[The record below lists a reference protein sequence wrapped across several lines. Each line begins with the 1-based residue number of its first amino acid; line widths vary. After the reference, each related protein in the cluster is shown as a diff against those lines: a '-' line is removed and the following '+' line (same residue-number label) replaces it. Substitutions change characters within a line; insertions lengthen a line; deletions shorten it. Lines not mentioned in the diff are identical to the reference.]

1 MPFGRRAP
9 VLLAIALGI
18 SMVGID
24 ATIVSVANATLGRDL
39 HTSLAG
45 LQWVTNAYLLTLC
58 ILLLSAGRLADRFGR
73 KRLFLIGVAGFGLA
87 SAGCA
92 LATSVSVLI
101 AWRIVQGAA
110 GAILIPSSLAVIR
123 ATFAGDELEKAITV
137 WGGASAMSLILGPL
151 VGGLLVE
158 RISWQ
163 SVFLLNLPVAALAL
177 IVAVRSV
184 AESRDPG
191 AHGDFDLEGIGLVSL
206 GLFFLV
212 FGLIKVPAHGW
223 GSLYTIGLLAA
234 GVSLLIAFALHET
247 VFAEPMLPP
256 ALFKSRAFS
265 TSAIATVVLYF
276 AFYGVLFFW
285 TLYLQRVHGDTP
297 LQSGVHLAPM
307 TVSFVLGAA
316 LAGGFVTRYGA
327 RLPLTAGLVGIGASL
342 IWLASIGVE
351 NTIGD
356 MFGPLV
362 ALGLSFGA
370 AAISSLQTMM
380 GNAPVRYA
388 GISSGV
394 TSNLSQLGGVLGTA
408 VLGSVLAS
416 HAAHVFGHEL
426 VLHHVHGRLLAGLAA
441 HGSAAAAQGLVPLP
455 HAIAPAAAAHVV
467 AAASGAFVSGLH
479 LATYIAAGLALMAA
493 PLGLFATRGRDDAGP
508 VHLA

>member
-1 MPFGRRAP
+1 M
-9 VLLAIALGI
+9 LLAIALGI

-24 ATIVSVANATLGRDL
+24 ATIVSVANATLGREL
-39 HTSLAG
+39 HASLAG

-58 ILLLSAGRLADRFGR
+58 ILMLSAGRLADRVGR

-92 LATSVSVLI
+92 LASSVGVLI
-101 AWRIVQGAA
+101 VWRIVQGAA

-123 ATFAGDELEKAITV
+123 ATFAGEDLDKAITV

-158 RISWQ
+158 KISWQ
-163 SVFLLNLPVAALAL
+163 SVFLLNLPVAGLAF
-177 IVAVRSV
+177 VAAVRFV
-184 AESRDPG
+184 DESKDPD
-191 AHGDFDLEGIGLVSL
+191 ATRDFDLEGLGLVSL

-223 GSLYTIGLLAA
+223 GSLYTISLLAA
-234 GVSLLIAFALHET
+234 GVALLFAFAVHEAAS
-247 VFAEPMLPP
+247 AEPMLPP
-256 ALFKSRAFS
+256 ALFRSRAFS
-265 TSAIATVVLYF
+265 TSAVATVVLYF

-297 LQSGVHLAPM
+297 LRSGIHLAPM

-316 LAGGFVTRYGA
+316 IAGGFVSRYGA
-327 RLPLTAGLVGIGASL
+327 QIPLTAGLAGIGASL
-342 IWLASIGVE
+342 IWLASIGVHSS
-351 NTIGD
+351 ISA

-362 ALGLSFGA
+362 TLGLCFGA

-380 GNAPVRYA
+380 GNAAVRYA

-416 HAAHVFGHEL
+416 HAASVFPHQL
-426 VLHHVHGRLLAGLAA
+426 AAQHVHGRALAALAA
-441 HGSAAAAQGLVPLP
+441 HGASGASQGLETLSHSIP
-455 HAIAPAAAAHVV
+455 PAVAGDVLAAS
-467 AAASGAFVSGLH
+467 SGAFVSGLQ
-479 LATYIAAGLALMAA
+479 LATYIAAGLAIAGA
-493 PLGLFATRGRDDAGP
+493 PLGLFATRGQQDGGA
-508 VHLA
+508 VHFG